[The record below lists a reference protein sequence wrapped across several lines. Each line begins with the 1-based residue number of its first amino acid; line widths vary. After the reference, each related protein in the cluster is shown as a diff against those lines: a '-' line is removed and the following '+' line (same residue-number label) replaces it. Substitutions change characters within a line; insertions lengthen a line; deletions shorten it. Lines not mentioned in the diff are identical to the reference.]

1 MQKITIRSS
10 VNNGNL
16 KRNRNLIID
25 AIKSF
30 EGADVLITLEKP
42 KKKRSNPQNAFYY
55 GVVIPIVQNCLR
67 DAGYV
72 MTNEATHDL
81 IKLKF
86 LKEAILTNEETGE
99 VVERVKSTTELST
112 SQFMDFVAEIRQFTN
127 EYFGVDIPEPNE
139 EMTLDFGNS

>member
-1 MQKITIRSS
+1 MQKITIRSN
-10 VNNGNL
+10 VNGGNL

-25 AIKSF
+25 AIRSF
-30 EGADVLITLEKP
+30 EGADVLITIEKP

-55 GVVIPIVQNCLR
+55 GVVIPIVQNALR

-86 LKEAILTNEETGE
+86 LKEVILSNEDTGE
-99 VVERVKSTTELST
+99 VIERVKSTTELST

-127 EYFGVDIPEPNE
+127 DYFGVDIPEPNE
-139 EMTLDFGNS
+139 NLTLQFD

>member
-1 MQKITIRSS
+1 MQKISIRSN
-10 VNNGNL
+10 VNGGNL

-25 AIKSF
+25 AIRSF
-30 EGADVLITLEKP
+30 EGADVLITLEKQ

-55 GVVIPIVQNCLR
+55 GVIIPIVQNCLR
-67 DAGYV
+67 DAGYI

-86 LKEAILTNEETGE
+86 LKEVILTNEETGE

-112 SQFMDFVAEIRQFTN
+112 SQFMDFVAEISIFTN
-127 EYFGVDIPEPNE
+127 EYFGVNIPEPNE
-139 EMTLDFGNS
+139 NLTLQFD

>member
-1 MQKITIRSS
+1 MQKITITTN
-10 VNNGNL
+10 VADGNL
-16 KRNRNLIID
+16 KRNRNLIIE

-30 EGADVLITLEKP
+30 EGKDVLITFEKP

-55 GVVIPIVQNCLR
+55 GVIIPIVQNCLKE
-67 DAGYV
+67 AGHI
-72 MTNEATHDL
+72 MTNESTHDL

-86 LKEAILTNEETGE
+86 LKEIILVNEDTGE

-139 EMTLDFGNS
+139 NITLKFD

>member
-1 MQKITIRSS
+1 MQKITIKTN
-10 VNNGNL
+10 VDNGIL

-25 AIKSF
+25 AINSF
-30 EGADVLITLEKP
+30 EGKDVLITLEKP

-55 GVVIPIVQNCLR
+55 GVVIPIVQNALR

-86 LKEAILTNEETGE
+86 LKEVILTNEETGE

-139 EMTLDFGNS
+139 NLTLKFD